1 MDNGD
6 YQNDTFCLEKIVEQ
20 LNESNVD
27 VLMFGTIDCW
37 RNEERYVYPTER
49 GSRNNV
55 VEKK

>member
-1 MDNGD
+1 M
-6 YQNDTFCLEKIVEQ
+6 FSLEKIVEQ

-37 RNEERYVYPTER
+37 RNEERYVYLTER